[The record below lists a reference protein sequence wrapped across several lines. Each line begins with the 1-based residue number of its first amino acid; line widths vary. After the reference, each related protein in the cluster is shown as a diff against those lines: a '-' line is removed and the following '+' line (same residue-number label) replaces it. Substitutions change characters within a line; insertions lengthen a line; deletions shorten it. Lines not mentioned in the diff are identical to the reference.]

1 MAPTALRPKHKIL
14 YGLMVVLLCVLVVE
28 GTTRFLKRGPRWV
41 NPYYVEMSK
50 DFERLDELISERQ
63 NTYHLKYY
71 DEFLYATAPIS
82 LTHISYTDYYSS
94 RWTPDSVP
102 LSEAENIVWTFG
114 GSTMENQETTDD
126 LTIANTWAKV
136 FNRTLGPTHVKNF
149 GTGSFFSSYELIKFQ
164 KLLREVPESELP
176 TMVIFYDGYN
186 DANHSFLFGAGNMQE
201 DLSLKLQALVER
213 KYLVLWSYASSNM
226 VSKLSRFWE
235 HTGARLVEVTLF
247 PPLAPQGQHNNLEA
261 AVRVYVSNV
270 KMIEA
275 TCEAFDIDCFFILQ
289 PLIATKSPLTPL
301 EQEALDN
308 SIIGPEGVLFAQ
320 GFYDQVRRKLVDNC
334 RFIDASYIL
343 NDRIRSDFY
352 DLGHTGAETSPIIG
366 ERTASMILARVE
378 TKDQQNPVSS
388 LQGRT
393 SCAVQHR

>member
-1 MAPTALRPKHKIL
+1 MDPTALQPKHKIL
-14 YGLMVVLLCVLVVE
+14 YSLMIVLLCVLVVE
-28 GTTRFLKRGPRWV
+28 GTTHLLTRGPRWV

-50 DFERLDELISERQ
+50 DFARLDELISDKQ
-63 NTYHLKYY
+63 NTHHLKYY

-102 LSEAENIVWTFG
+102 LSEAENIVWAFG

-176 TMVIFYDGYN
+176 SMVIFYDGYN
-186 DANHSFLFGAGNMQE
+186 DANNSFLFGAGNMQK
-201 DLSLKLQALVER
+201 DLSLKLQALVEHR
-213 KYLVLWSYASSNM
+213 YLVLWSYASSNM
-226 VSKLSRFWE
+226 VSKLSGFWE

-247 PPLAPQGQHNNLEA
+247 PPLAPQGQHDNLEA

-270 KMIEA
+270 KMIE
-275 TCEAFDIDCFFILQ
+275 TICEAFDIDCFFILQ
-289 PLIATKSPLTPL
+289 PLIVTKSPPTPL
-301 EQEALDN
+301 EQEVLDN
-308 SIIGPEGVLFAQ
+308 LKIGPEGIVFAQ
-320 GFYDQVRRKLVDNC
+320 DFYDEVRRKLVDNG

-343 NDRIRSDFY
+343 NGRTKSDFY
-352 DLGHTGAETSPIIG
+352 DLGHTGAETSPVIG
-366 ERTASMILARVE
+366 ERTGSMILARVK
-378 TKDQQNPVSS
+378 TKDQQNLVSS

-393 SCAVQHR
+393 SCVEHHQ